1 MAGVVAS
8 GMIALRPYQLAA
20 VESARRAI
28 AGRKRRLILLAPT
41 AAGKTVIASGII
53 ESAVSRGKTV
63 LFLAHRKELIQQ
75 ASAQIDAFGIDHG
88 IIMSNHWRRRPGL
101 QVQVASVQ
109 TLAQRALPPADLVI
123 IDEAHLSLAKTYTD
137 LIAAYSDAVILGL
150 TATPLRADGKP
161 LGAVYQEIIPVSSVQ
176 QLMRMGFL
184 VRPRHFAP
192 SRPDL
197 TKIGHKGGDYDEGQ
211 LSDAMDKPDLIGN
224 IVDHWRSAALGRTTA
239 VFAVRIQHSKNIVAQ
254 FIAAGVR
261 AEHVDGT
268 TPARLRDQI
277 LSRFASGETTVVSN
291 VGVFTEGY
299 DNPRISAIV
308 LARPTESLTLY
319 LQMGG
324 RGLRIHPESGKQDCI
339 ILDHAGCAHAHGFV
353 DEDREWSL
361 DGKKK
366 RGAVKR
372 EQPVRTCDKCFAAY
386 HAALRVCPEC
396 GYAPPVEDHEISTDE
411 TAALV
416 EVTDAMRLEM
426 AKAKRREAAKAK
438 TLEDLIALGKLRGYK
453 PSWAYMRHRA
463 RQKRHG

>member
-1 MAGVVAS
+1 MAS
-8 GMIALRPYQLAA
+8 GMIALRPYQVAA

-75 ASAQIDAFGIDHG
+75 ASAKLDAFGIDHG
-88 IIMSNHWRRRPGL
+88 IIMAKHWRRRPGL

-109 TLAQRALPPADLVI
+109 TLARRELPPADLMI

-137 LIAAYSDAVILGL
+137 LIAAYPQSVILGL

-161 LGAVYQEIIPVSSVQ
+161 LGAIYQDIIQVSSVQ

-197 TKIGHKGGDYDEGQ
+197 TKIGHKGSDYDQDE
-211 LSDAMDKPDLIGN
+211 LAAAMDRPDLVGD
-224 IVDHWRSAALGRTTA
+224 IVTHWRTIAAGRTTA
-239 VFAVRIQHSKNIVAQ
+239 VFAVNIEHSKHIVER
-254 FIAAGVR
+254 FVAAGIK

-268 TPARLRDQI
+268 TPTHQRDQI
-277 LSRFASGETTVVSN
+277 LRRFASGDTTVVSS
-291 VGVFTEGY
+291 VGIMTEGY

-308 LARPTESLTLY
+308 LARATESLTLY
-319 LQMGG
+319 LQMAG
-324 RGLRIHPESGKQDCI
+324 RGLRIHPESDKRDCI

-361 DGKKK
+361 DSKKK
-366 RGAVKR
+366 RGSVKR

-386 HAALRVCPEC
+386 SAALRMCPEC
-396 GYAPPVEDHEISTDE
+396 GYAPLVDAREITTDE
-411 TAALV
+411 SAGLV

-426 AKAKRREAAKAK
+426 AKTKRREESHAQ
-438 TLEDLIALGKLRGYK
+438 TLDDLIALGKARGYK
-453 PSWAYMRHRA
+453 SSWAYMRHQA
-463 RQKRHG
+463 RLKRHG

>member
-8 GMIALRPYQLAA
+8 GMIALRPYQIAA

-41 AAGKTVIASGII
+41 ASGKTVIASGII

-75 ASAQIDAFGIDHG
+75 ASAKLDAFGIDHG
-88 IIMSNHWRRRPGL
+88 IIMANHWRRRPGL

-109 TLAQRALPPADLVI
+109 TLARRALPPADLVI

-161 LGAVYQEIIPVSSVQ
+161 LGAIYQEIIPVSSVQ

-197 TKIGHKGGDYDEGQ
+197 TKIGHKGSDYDQDE
-211 LSDAMDKPDLIGN
+211 LAAVMDRPDLVGD
-224 IVDHWRSAALGRTTA
+224 IVAHWRTIAAGRTTA
-239 VFAVRIQHSKNIVAQ
+239 VFAVNIEHSKHIVERFVAVG
-254 FIAAGVR
+254 IK

-268 TPARLRDQI
+268 TSTHQRDQI
-277 LSRFASGETTVVSN
+277 LRRFASGDTTVVSS
-291 VGVFTEGY
+291 VGIMTEGY

-308 LARPTESLTLY
+308 LAS
-319 LQMGG
+319 
-324 RGLRIHPESGKQDCI
+324 S
-339 ILDHAGCAHAHGFV
+339 
-353 DEDREWSL
+353 
-361 DGKKK
+361 
-366 RGAVKR
+366 
-372 EQPVRTCDKCFAAY
+372 
-386 HAALRVCPEC
+386 
-396 GYAPPVEDHEISTDE
+396 
-411 TAALV
+411 
-416 EVTDAMRLEM
+416 
-426 AKAKRREAAKAK
+426 
-438 TLEDLIALGKLRGYK
+438 
-453 PSWAYMRHRA
+453 A
-463 RQKRHG
+463 RD